1 MVSKTLTMNVINERL
16 YYLDALRAFA
26 LVLGVIFHAGL
37 SFMPVFIG
45 WAVMD
50 INTSPAIG
58 IFSLVSHSFRMPL
71 FFLLAGFFT
80 HMAVTKYG
88 CAQAL
93 KSRGLRLGIPFI
105 AGWFL
110 LKPMLVS
117 GWIMG
122 AQSMRGEVLI
132 GEALLYWMTAFDDL
146 PAGIFTGTHLWFLY
160 YLMIFTLLTVMT
172 SSLWQASHRRT
183 PPVSRVWDSLI
194 MWLSRS
200 SFALPLL
207 TVYAALCLWF
217 MNHWGLDTPDKSL
230 LPHIPIIFLYGSFF
244 ILGWGF
250 HQHLGALGEFSRI
263 RGGTIV
269 WCLLSVGGSLYFSH
283 FESQPGHPDFTWLK
297 AGFVISYAG
306 MMWSIVIL
314 LIAFCRHVFYRP
326 NAFVSFFVERAYWLY
341 LVHLPLVVWLQT
353 AFAELPYWWLIKLVA
368 IVLITLLLS
377 FLLYELLVK
386 RTWLSRIVA
395 GCSNF
400 RSKTSSPR

>member
-1 MVSKTLTMNVINERL
+1 MNRVNERL

-26 LVLGVIFHAGL
+26 LVLGVFFHAGL

-50 INTSPAIG
+50 IHTSPAVSL
-58 IFSLVSHSFRMPL
+58 FSLISHSFRMPL

-88 CAQAL
+88 YAQVL
-93 KSRGLRLGIPFI
+93 KSRGLRLGIPFV

-122 AQSMRGEVLI
+122 AQSMRGEVMVSD
-132 GEALLYWMTAFDDL
+132 ALKQGITVFESL
-146 PAGIFTGTHLWFLY
+146 PTGLLTGTHLWFLY
-160 YLMIFTLLTVMT
+160 YLMLFTLVTLIAT
-172 SSLWQASHRRT
+172 LPWQASLFRT
-183 PPVSRVWDSLI
+183 PSISRGWARLI
-194 MWLSRS
+194 VWLSRS

-207 TVYAALCLWF
+207 TVYAAICLWF

-230 LPHIPIIFLYGSFF
+230 LPHLPVTLLYGGFF

-250 HQHLGALGEFSRI
+250 HQHPGALREFSRI
-263 RGGTIV
+263 RGVTII
-269 WCLLSVGGSLYFSH
+269 WCLLSVSGSLYFSH
-283 FESQPGHPDFTWLK
+283 FESQPGHPDYTWLK
-297 AGFVISYAG
+297 VGFVISYAG

-314 LIAFCRHVFYRP
+314 LIAVCRHIFYRP
-326 NAFVSFFVERAYWLY
+326 NAIVSFVAQRAYWLY

-353 AFAELPYWWLIKLVA
+353 AFAELPYYWLIKLVA
-368 IVLITLLLS
+368 IVLSTILVS

-386 RTWLSRIVA
+386 RTWLGRIVA
-395 GCSNF
+395 G
-400 RSKTSSPR
+400 